1 LNAVE
6 IAIHVDFQ
14 EHRRVIRG
22 PAHVLRSDAETKT
35 GKIELIDEK
44 VDHPDRIVIRNI
56 VFQLRRKHRSLTAI
70 RPAYEAAHPIPRIL
84 AGRFSGRNCT
94 HIRAAFA
101 FTAVAQSCG

>member
-1 LNAVE
+1 MNAVE

-44 VDHPDRIVIRNI
+44 VDHPDRVVFRNI
-56 VFQLRRKHRSLTAI
+56 IIQLRGKHRSLIAVCATHKA
-70 RPAYEAAHPIPRIL
+70 RHEIPRRWQADSEGESL
-84 AGRFSGRNCT
+84 SCKAGL
-94 HIRAAFA
+94 
-101 FTAVAQSCG
+101 FTQARPN